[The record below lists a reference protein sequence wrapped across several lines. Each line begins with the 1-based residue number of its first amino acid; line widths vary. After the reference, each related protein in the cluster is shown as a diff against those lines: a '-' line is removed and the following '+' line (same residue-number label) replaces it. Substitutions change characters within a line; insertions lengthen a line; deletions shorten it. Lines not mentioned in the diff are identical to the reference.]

1 MILTS
6 CQKELLFNFFSRK
19 HLIFVFSLTLIT
31 SIAELVSIAIFYPY
45 LEFVLNN
52 NYPSNLILSKIF
64 NENTNPDLFTLIILL
79 TFFFKFILVLFH
91 INYISKICYDYQ
103 SKIIQHLIR
112 VFFKEK
118 IVNRNISK
126 SDYLRKLISD
136 SSLIAGTFFIPF
148 FSLMTEIIVCFFI
161 FFILLN
167 LNFYFTILA
176 FTTISFI
183 SLVAY
188 KIVKNKMYNL
198 GHKKVYFERKKILE
212 LETAFHGLKEIK
224 FRNLMHSV
232 LLYLDKDISNLSDVT
247 KNQFVIS
254 SFPRVFIELFAYL
267 SILLTII
274 FLKDSNLQNLLPL
287 IGIFSISIL
296 RLLPSFNKI
305 INSLTQLKYSQPVI
319 KSLNISG
326 NLNVNLI
333 KKNYFS
339 RKFLTFDKNSKIIF
353 SAKQFSYSK
362 KNFSFRVKSFKIFN
376 GEWIRLHGKSGS
388 GKTLYLDN
396 VATLD
401 NYNKKHFTWNSFILG
416 DNLEK
421 VYYLSQNSFVK
432 EGTILENV
440 LFGVDKNLTNKKSI
454 LKALDVVKFKSKSF
468 NELNIIKSS
477 SLSGGEIQKIS
488 LCRMLLN
495 NPKFIILDE
504 PTSALDEETSN
515 SIFLNIKKK
524 YRNISCL
531 FVSHHSNCKYADNI
545 IKI

>member
-1 MILTS
+1 M
-6 CQKELLFNFFSRK
+6 RK
-19 HLIFVFSLTLIT
+19 HLILVFFLSLIT
-31 SIAELVSIAIFYPY
+31 AIAELGSIVIFYPY
-45 LEFVLNN
+45 LDFVLNN

-64 NENTNPDLFTLIILL
+64 NKDTNADLFTLVLL
-79 TFFFKFILVLFH
+79 LVFFLKFILVLLH
-91 INYISKICYDYQ
+91 VNYISSVCYDYQ
-103 SKIIQHLIR
+103 SKIIQCIIR
-112 VFFKEK
+112 NFFREK
-118 IVNRNISK
+118 IINRNISK

-136 SSLIAGTFFIPF
+136 SSVIAGTFFIPF
-148 FSLMTEIIVCFFI
+148 FSLITEIILCLFI

-176 FTTISFI
+176 FLTISFI
-183 SLVAY
+183 SFVSY
-188 KIVKNKMYNL
+188 KIVRNKLYNL
-198 GHKKVYFERKKILE
+198 GHKKVYFEKKKILE

-247 KNQFVIS
+247 KKQTIIS
-254 SFPRVFIELFAYL
+254 AFPRVFIELFAYL

-274 FLKDSNLQNLLPL
+274 FLKDSDIQNLLPL
-287 IGIFSISIL
+287 IGVFSIAVL

-305 INSLTQLKYSQPVI
+305 INSLTQLKYSQPII

-326 NLNVNLI
+326 NSKTSLI

-339 RKFLTFDKNSKIIF
+339 RKFSTFKKNSEIIF

-362 KNFSFRVKSFKIFN
+362 KNFFYRMNSFKIFN
-376 GEWIRLHGKSGS
+376 GEWVRLDGKSGS

-401 NYNKKHFTWNSFILG
+401 NFNKKYFTWNSFILG
-416 DNLEK
+416 DNLEE

-432 EGTILENV
+432 EGTILENM
-440 LFGVDKNLTNKKSI
+440 LFGVDKNLINKKSI

-477 SLSGGEIQKIS
+477 SLSGGEKQKVS

-515 SIFLNIKKK
+515 SIFLNIKKN

-531 FVSHHSNCKYADNI
+531 FVSHHSNCKYSDNK
-545 IKI
+545 IKIYNDESYRKKKFFK